1 MYVKIHIHE
10 RDTILAACDEE
21 LVGQTF
27 RGDGMKLDVSEVFY
41 KGESVSRD
49 VLAHRMKGV
58 SIMNL
63 VGDETVA
70 VAIEEG
76 YATEDSVI
84 EIGGVRHVQVVLM

>member
-10 RDTILAACDEE
+10 SDTILAACDEE

-27 RGDGMKLDVSEVFY
+27 RGDGLKLDVSEIFY
-41 KGESVSRD
+41 KGESVSKE
-49 VLAHRMKGV
+49 VLARRMKDV

-63 VGDETVA
+63 VGDEVVA

-76 YATEDSVI
+76 YATADSII
-84 EIGGVRHVQVVLM
+84 EIGGVKHVQVVLM